1 MFARGWSSAYALRAH
16 VRWYAGG
23 MKKPTREARVAIKA
37 FDKEEEAWRRAAL
50 AEGMNLS
57 TWARRALD
65 RAAER
70 EALQRKQNE
79 RWY

>member
-1 MFARGWSSAYALRAH
+1 M
-16 VRWYAGG
+16 
-23 MKKPTREARVAIKA
+23 AIKA
-37 FDKEEEAWRRAAL
+37 FDKEEEAWRRAAQ

-65 RAAER
+65 RAAES